1 MNGRRVNP
9 PRFRLG
15 EGADDDDDVPDD
27 HNGGHPEAESDR
39 EAEYNLAQ
47 QAHWSPIMP
56 LTAAEVKPAVK
67 EVRCPACF
75 LYMGAFVGKAQC
87 PSCKRWVKVDRPI
100 DSG

>member
-1 MNGRRVNP
+1 MCPGR
-9 PRFRLG
+9 G
-15 EGADDDDDVPDD
+15 EGAPCRDQSGGKDRDDDVF
-27 HNGGHPEAESDR
+27 EF
-39 EAEYNLAQ
+39 
-47 QAHWSPIMP
+47 HWSPIMP

-75 LYMGAFVGKAQC
+75 RYMGAFVGKAQC